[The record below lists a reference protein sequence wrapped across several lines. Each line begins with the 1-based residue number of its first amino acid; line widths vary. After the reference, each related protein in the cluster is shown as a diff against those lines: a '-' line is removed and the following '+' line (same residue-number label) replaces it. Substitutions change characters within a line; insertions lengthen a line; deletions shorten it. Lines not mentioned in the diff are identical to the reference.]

1 MGSNSGGKWAVNGF
15 ESTKDDDGAIIKAF
29 TGGVDFFV
37 PIVLFVCEGD
47 ERFEE
52 EEDDDDDDDDDDND
66 LSTLDV
72 DEGMDEDL
80 VTSDVIMG
88 GAGLGNNDV
97 L

>member
-1 MGSNSGGKWAVNGF
+1 MGSNSGGKWAVNGL
-15 ESTKDDDGAIIKAF
+15 ESTKEDDGAIIEPF

-37 PIVLFVCEGD
+37 GIVLFVCEGD
-47 ERFEE
+47 ERLE
-52 EEDDDDDDDDDDND
+52 EEDDEW
-66 LSTLDV
+66 STFDV

-88 GAGLGNNDV
+88 GAGFGNNDV

>member
-1 MGSNSGGKWAVNGF
+1 MGSNSGGKWVVNGL
-15 ESTKDDDGAIIKAF
+15 ESTNDGAIIEPF

-37 PIVLFVCEGD
+37 AIVLFICEGD
-47 ERFEE
+47 ERFDEKEE
-52 EEDDDDDDDDDDND
+52 EDDDDDDND
-66 LSTLDV
+66 LSMLDV